1 MRSCVNFSLSLFGLK
16 EKFSGGSNWDKWS
29 GTFSISLSFWIFDN
43 MHRSP
48 TQYRQWTGR
57 FCQVSLL
64 DKLQLKSLYTPF
76 LGGSETQ
83 EAFNAFRCMS
93 HREWLFRCLY
103 QENPS
108 NFPGG
113 HMTSSSSG
121 MVTLLQ
127 NIGLEIRMTLFLPSG
142 FYKPKKAAHSSPI
155 TQDINTTGYRG
166 NRWET
171 VWSCIF
177 E

>member
-1 MRSCVNFSLSLFGLK
+1 MVWNLLYLPELFFFFFVG
-16 EKFSGGSNWDKWS
+16 
-29 GTFSISLSFWIFDN
+29 DN

-64 DKLQLKSLYTPF
+64 DKLQLKSLYAPF

-103 QENPS
+103 QEYPS

-113 HMTSSSSG
+113 LMTSSSSG
-121 MVTLLQ
+121 MVNLLQ

-155 TQDINTTGYRG
+155 TQDINTTGYGG

-171 VWSCIF
+171 VWSCIL